1 MTSNI
6 VRDEVA
12 FQQAWERI
20 SERYHGEKLTPA
32 KGKVVLEIYRALDES
47 VEKRI
52 ISKEDAC
59 KAAEIAFVVAHRE
72 SDLNP
77 EAKNPK
83 SSATGVF
90 QQMETFPQ
98 RNKIDNWSVRKQPLT
113 VEQRK
118 DVFVSAGAFFKQL
131 ASTPS
136 WQAMKLV
143 DVSYEVQKYWLGDK
157 HRYDV
162 PYVHRIANCLATA
175 TYPDQQSI
183 LDNGKYNPDEIAE
196 RRCDSPKLN
205 TCGK

>member
-6 VRDEVA
+6 GKRNPCRYTYLPQLLTSYTEVRNEVA
-12 FQQAWERI
+12 FQQAWKRI

-32 KGKVVLEIYRALDES
+32 KGRVVLEIYRALDES

-113 VEQRK
+113 RGTKIQVGG
-118 DVFVSAGAFFKQL
+118 SASVRCTLCPPHCKL
-131 ASTPS
+131 PS
-136 WQAMKLV
+136 HSHLSRPA
-143 DVSYEVQKYWLGDK
+143 
-157 HRYDV
+157 
-162 PYVHRIANCLATA
+162 I
-175 TYPDQQSI
+175 
-183 LDNGKYNPDEIAE
+183 
-196 RRCDSPKLN
+196 N
-205 TCGK
+205 TG